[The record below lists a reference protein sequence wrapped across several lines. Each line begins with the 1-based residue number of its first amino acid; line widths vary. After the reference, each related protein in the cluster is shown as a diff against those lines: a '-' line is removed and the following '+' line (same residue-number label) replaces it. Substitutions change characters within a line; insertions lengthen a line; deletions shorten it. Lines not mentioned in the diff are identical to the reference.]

1 MLKPRQADQTRQ
13 QLLESAMREIHEHGF
28 QGASLSRILEHTGLT
43 KGALYH
49 HFPNKLA
56 LGYAVVD
63 ELLAMYMQSL
73 WLEPLANTDDP
84 VVTIEKALAKTCADH
99 GPELLHFGCP
109 INNLSQEMSPLDE
122 GFRTRIDSLYAVW
135 QQAIEQGLRQGRQA
149 GNLRSNIDIQQTAI
163 FIMAAI
169 EGCFGLAKNRQSE
182 SAMQVCSAGLRD
194 YLQSLRV
201 S

>member
-1 MLKPRQADQTRQ
+1 MLKPRQADLTRH
-13 QLLESAMREIHEHGF
+13 QLLESAMREIHEYGF
-28 QGASLSRILEHTGLT
+28 QGASLSRILENTGLT

-73 WLEPLANTDDP
+73 WLEPLTHSEKPLEVIEQAMLKTWDD
-84 VVTIEKALAKTCADH
+84 H
-99 GPELLHFGCP
+99 SPELLRFGCP

-122 GFRTRIDSLYAVW
+122 GFRIRIDGLYAAW
-135 QQAIEQGLRQGRQA
+135 QQALEQGLRQGRQA
-149 GNLRSNIDIQQTAI
+149 GNLRSHIDIPQTAI

-182 SAMQVCSAGLRD
+182 STMQVCSAGLHD
-194 YLQSLRV
+194 YLQTLRTE
-201 S
+201 

>member
-1 MLKPRQADQTRQ
+1 MLKPRQADLTRH
-13 QLLESAMREIHEHGF
+13 QLLQSAMHEIHQHGF
-28 QGASLSRILEHTGLT
+28 QGASLSRILDNTGLT

-63 ELLAMYMQSL
+63 ELLAMYMQSV
-73 WLEPLANTDDP
+73 WLEPLASGDDP
-84 VVTIEKALAKTCADH
+84 LHAIEQAITTTWTEH
-99 GPELLHFGCP
+99 GRELLRLGCP

-122 GFRTRIDSLYAVW
+122 GFRIRIDSLYAAW
-135 QQAIEQGLRQGRQA
+135 QQALEQGLRRGRQA
-149 GNLRSNIDIQQTAI
+149 GHLRSNLDIPQTAI

-182 SAMQVCSAGLRD
+182 SAMQVCSAGLYA
-194 YLQSLRV
+194 YLQSLRAE
-201 S
+201 